1 MRTQVAEVRTRGAP
15 LLDFVSW
22 LRPSWLPAADEA
34 RWVGGLGSV
43 AGVDGHL
50 GGGRGG
56 RRAHRLAR
64 GRSGG
69 AVGVRIPL
77 TLSRLKARLRG
88 APTLQWK
95 QRVWGAGRCGLGRGG
110 GGGAEAGEA
119 VSPMVMPRV
128 EDGEAQRLRARP

>member
-1 MRTQVAEVRTRGAP
+1 MVAGGRRGEGA
-15 LLDFVSW
+15 
-22 LRPSWLPAADEA
+22 
-34 RWVGGLGSV
+34 LGSV
-43 AGVDGHL
+43 AGVGGHL

-56 RRAHRLAR
+56 RRVHRLAR

-77 TLSRLKARLRG
+77 SLSRLKARLRG
-88 APTLQWK
+88 APALQWK

-119 VSPMVMPRV
+119 VSPVVMPRV
-128 EDGEAQRLRARP
+128 EDGEARRLRARP